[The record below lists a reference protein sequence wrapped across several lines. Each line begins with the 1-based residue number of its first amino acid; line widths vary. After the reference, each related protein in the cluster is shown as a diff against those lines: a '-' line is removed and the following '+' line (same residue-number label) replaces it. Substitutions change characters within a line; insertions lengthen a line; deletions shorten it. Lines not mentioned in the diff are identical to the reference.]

1 MSNISEGL
9 KYECALFPNFFKYTN
24 SMFDIK
30 INIAKL
36 FSANVLEIDNEPYLL
51 GEGLETIMDTTP
63 LLNTIEF
70 ENYSNEE

>member
-1 MSNISEGL
+1 
-9 KYECALFPNFFKYTN
+9 
-24 SMFDIK
+24 MFDIK